1 MDDLARKAC
10 CKIVHYQRYDSDDT
24 SVNREEIVECTDVDD
39 NMVELAFDLRPGRQR
54 TYLRMNREDLLRMI
68 RLETP

>member
-10 CKIVHYQRYDSDDT
+10 CKVLHFPRYDSDDA
-24 SVNREEIVECTDVDD
+24 SVNREEIVECTDVAD